1 MDEPEVAHHG
11 GHDGVLGQASAALH
25 VERAHGLDHVTVD
38 LGAVG
43 RHEHHAVG
51 IAIVRHADVRA
62 AFAHKLGKRLE
73 MGGTA
78 VHVDIGAVE
87 VLVDR
92 DDLRTQAAEGL
103 SARERRGTV
112 PRIERDAHAREVKAL
127 REHALNRM
135 LDVDLAGLVNGKGNA
150 HLVAR
155 KHRGG
160 VLAFRALFGSS
171 SSTLEAALLDELLDL
186 VFHLVGELI
195 ALGVEELDAVV
206 LRRVMRSGDHRA
218 AVGVQ
223 LAHEQR
229 NRRRGDD
236 SHRKLGPSRAHDA
249 GGKRRFQHVA
259 RQAGVLA
266 DHDVLAEEHS
276 RSLSQAIGK
285 LAGELGVRDSA
296 DTVGSK

>member
-1 MDEPEVAHHG
+1 MDTTVSSGRH
-11 GHDGVLGQASAALH
+11 
-25 VERAHGLDHVTVD
+25 RAHGFDHVAVD

-51 IAIVRHADVRA
+51 IAVVRHADVRT
-62 AFAHKLGKRLE
+62 AFAHELGKRLE

-92 DDLRTQAAEGL
+92 DDLGAQAAESL
-103 SARERRGTV
+103 SARERRGAV
-112 PRIERDAHAREVKAL
+112 PRVERDAHAREVDAL
-127 REHALNRM
+127 RAHALNRV
-135 LDVDLAGLVNGKGNA
+135 LDVDFAGLVNGKGNA
-150 HLVAR
+150 HLIAG

-160 VLAFRALFGSS
+160 VLAFRTLLGASGSA
-171 SSTLEAALLDELLDL
+171 LEAALLDELLDL
-186 VFHLVGELI
+186 VFHLVGKLV
-195 ALGVEELDAVV
+195 ALGVEKLDAVV
-206 LRRVMRSGDHRA
+206 LRRVMRSGNHRA

-229 NRRRGDD
+229 NRRCGDD
-236 SHRKLGPSRAHDA
+236 PHRKLGPSRAHDA

-285 LAGELGVRDSA
+285 LAGELGVRNSA